1 MNIKKSFSIP
11 IIVFSLSFLGG
22 FIHASINIIVEKY
35 IYYSMFNLIIMN
47 YTNIITHWIIIGLL
61 IYLLTIFLNFVIRK
75 IERKISSGNSS
86 QKRKNKMK
94 KYFLFL
100 SVLAFLF
107 LFIFL
112 GYLMNKYF
120 IPYGKLHTI
129 SLIADTVL
137 ALTLILIWFI
147 IFKNKKLMKIA
158 DKLYAIKYLNIG
170 AITFLIIFIFLHGF
184 LFYNKKIKNN
194 DPNVLLIIVDT
205 LRADHTGCYGYF
217 RNTTPYMDKL
227 SEDGILFKNAISPA
241 PWTSPA
247 IASILTSRY
256 PDLMGITHDPIII
269 SKKQL
274 FMAEILKDNY
284 YKTKG
289 IISHTFIGR
298 DLHYHQGFDSF
309 DQENAWGGH
318 FSITSPSISQKA
330 VDFIN
335 KNKKNKFF
343 LFLHY
348 FDPHFAYMLHDQYNY
363 FPDYKGEVKSRMSTH
378 VLRKNAPNYSEN
390 DLKYLRALY
399 DSEISFTDYYIGK
412 VINHLKALNLYN
424 NTIIIFTADHGESF
438 SDHLCWIGHTKSL
451 YQELI
456 HVPLIIKPAE
466 KNEHMKVNK
475 YTGTIDILPTIL
487 STLQI
492 KKPKNINFNGT
503 EIDLTDINKI
513 ENRVIISDTKRMS
526 LLESVIS
533 DRYKVIKGK
542 LWDYYKPSEH
552 TYEIYDL
559 RNDPLEKHNLYPGI
573 DNDDIHDLKLILEEW
588 NTYVHSKQSEIGKVK
603 SPQLSKKERERLRS
617 LGYM

>member
-1 MNIKKSFSIP
+1 
-11 IIVFSLSFLGG
+11 
-22 FIHASINIIVEKY
+22 
-35 IYYSMFNLIIMN
+35 
-47 YTNIITHWIIIGLL
+47 
-61 IYLLTIFLNFVIRK
+61 
-75 IERKISSGNSS
+75 
-86 QKRKNKMK
+86 
-94 KYFLFL
+94 
-100 SVLAFLF
+100 
-107 LFIFL
+107 
-112 GYLMNKYF
+112 
-120 IPYGKLHTI
+120 
-129 SLIADTVL
+129 
-137 ALTLILIWFI
+137 
-147 IFKNKKLMKIA
+147 
-158 DKLYAIKYLNIG
+158 
-170 AITFLIIFIFLHGF
+170 
-184 LFYNKKIKNN
+184 
-194 DPNVLLIIVDT
+194 
-205 LRADHTGCYGYF
+205 
-217 RNTTPYMDKL
+217 
-227 SEDGILFKNAISPA
+227 
-241 PWTSPA
+241 
-247 IASILTSRY
+247 
-256 PDLMGITHDPIII
+256 
-269 SKKQL
+269 
-274 FMAEILKDNY
+274 
-284 YKTKG
+284 
-289 IISHTFIGR
+289 
-298 DLHYHQGFDSF
+298 
-309 DQENAWGGH
+309 
-318 FSITSPSISQKA
+318 
-330 VDFIN
+330 
-335 KNKKNKFF
+335 KFF

-378 VLRKNAPNYSEN
+378 VLRENAHNYSEN

-456 HVPLIIKPAE
+456 HVPLIIKPAG

-475 YTGTIDILPTIL
+475 YTGTINILPTIL
-487 STLQI
+487 SALQI

-559 RNDPLEKHNLYPGI
+559 RNDPQEKHNLYPGI

-588 NTYVHSKQSEIGKVK
+588 NTYVHSQQSKIGKVK